1 MVGVCTV
8 CSGSGEVCLLSA
20 ERGAGG
26 RRWHT
31 PNTPIRTFPAS
42 APCLGRERAGRV
54 PGAGG
59 EVVVLNSAP
68 RRGTGFLTGFSSPA
82 EPAGGGS
89 VSVHGGGQVV
99 PKPVPVRGAAAF
111 PGVFSWL

>member
-8 CSGSGEVCLLSA
+8 CSGRGEVCLLSA

-59 EVVVLNSAP
+59 
-68 RRGTGFLTGFSSPA
+68 
-82 EPAGGGS
+82 GGG
-89 VSVHGGGQVV
+89 
-99 PKPVPVRGAAAF
+99 
-111 PGVFSWL
+111 GVKTPLLAEGRVF